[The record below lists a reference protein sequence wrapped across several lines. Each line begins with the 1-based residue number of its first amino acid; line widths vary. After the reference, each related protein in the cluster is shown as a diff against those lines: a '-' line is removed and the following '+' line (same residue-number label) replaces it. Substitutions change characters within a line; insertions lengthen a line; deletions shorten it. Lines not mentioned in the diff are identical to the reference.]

1 LQSSC
6 GIKTAV
12 VLAGGEG
19 LRLRPLTSDAPK
31 AMITVAGKPLLQWV
45 LEWLRA
51 NMINNIVIGVAYKKE
66 RIMEHFGD
74 GSRLGLRITY
84 SNHTV
89 EGGTGE
95 GFRLAIERYVDDD
108 LFLAMNGDELVDINV
123 SDFALC
129 HRSNGGIATIA
140 IGPLRSPYGIVELD
154 GKDVVGFQE
163 KPIIRSQFV
172 SIGTYIFSREVTDYL
187 PEKGNVER
195 TTFPKLASM
204 RKLKA
209 YVHNGFWATVNTIKD
224 LEDVENQL
232 KHRADSMG

>member
-1 LQSSC
+1 
-6 GIKTAV
+6 
-12 VLAGGEG
+12 
-19 LRLRPLTSDAPK
+19 
-31 AMITVAGKPLLQWV
+31 
-45 LEWLRA
+45 
-51 NMINNIVIGVAYKKE
+51 
-66 RIMEHFGD
+66 
-74 GSRLGLRITY
+74 
-84 SNHTV
+84 
-89 EGGTGE
+89 
-95 GFRLAIERYVDDD
+95 
-108 LFLAMNGDELVDINV
+108 MNGDELVDINV
-123 SDFALC
+123 SDFTLC

-209 YVHNGFWATVNTIKD
+209 YLHNGFWATVNTIKD
-224 LEDVENQL
+224 LENVENQL